1 MGIDYTDAA
10 QDEYERMW
18 ADNADDC
25 AERAQELADSEA
37 DRISYRTVFTTRA
50 DADRRLQHV
59 AHVIERRTSI
69 RRNIDRLLAVGTAS
83 TMAELQAKLA
93 LRGLPTSGEQS

>member
-1 MGIDYTDAA
+1 MTTYTEAA
-10 QDEYERMW
+10 QDEYETMW
-18 ADNADDC
+18 ADGADD
-25 AERAQELADSEA
+25 AAIERAQELADSER

-59 AHVIERRTSI
+59 AHVIEQRKSVRRQ
-69 RRNIDRLLAVGTAS
+69 IDRLLAVGTAP

-93 LRGLPTSGEQS
+93 VRGYPTTGVQS